1 VDTVTKHG
9 GGGQS
14 GKTAFQQKGRP
25 QPFCRYCKQD
35 GHAIEAC
42 PKLKD
47 KRVNFGPPPPQTN
60 CVELCTFSPES
71 PIPSWLIDS
80 GSTDH
85 ISPDCENMVDY
96 VKYDEP
102 EFLIVANGG
111 REKILGEGTVQIK
124 LETGNTF
131 FLYNVKHVPASK
143 KYLMSVGKAY
153 QDGIDVHIRGIQCY
167 LTDSNG
173 ELVGHARHV
182 FPYQWLTDLS
192 LQDYPNALAIMELR
206 KWKLYTG
213 KASKEELDEWGEEP
227 FGLNIMKTMVD
238 KFVDSDPTLLKI
250 KTDLN
255 IAETKVK
262 MVEDFLKVLSN
273 RNFAIKSA
281 IDWNK
286 LVNGIS

>member
-1 VDTVTKHG
+1 MTLDT
-9 GGGQS
+9 
-14 GKTAFQQKGRP
+14 
-25 QPFCRYCKQD
+25 
-35 GHAIEAC
+35 
-42 PKLKD
+42 LKEEIKKD
-47 KRVNFGPPPPQTN
+47 
-60 CVELCTFSPES
+60 S
-71 PIPSWLIDS
+71 LIDS
-80 GSTDH
+80 TELAKEALRTPSIHG
-85 ISPDCENMVDY
+85 
-96 VKYDEP
+96 
-102 EFLIVANGG
+102 
-111 REKILGEGTVQIK
+111 
-124 LETGNTF
+124 
-131 FLYNVKHVPASK
+131 
-143 KYLMSVGKAY
+143 KYLSIHADLK
-153 QDGIDVHIRGIQCY
+153 I
-167 LTDSNG
+167 
-173 ELVGHARHV
+173 EL
-182 FPYQWLTDLS
+182 QKLK
-192 LQDYPNALAIMELR
+192 NALAIMELR